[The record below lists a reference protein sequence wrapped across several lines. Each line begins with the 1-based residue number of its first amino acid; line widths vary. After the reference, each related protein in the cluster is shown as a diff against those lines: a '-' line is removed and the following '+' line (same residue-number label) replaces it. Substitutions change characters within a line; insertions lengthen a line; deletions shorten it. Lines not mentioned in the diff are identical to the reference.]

1 MMIEMTM
8 KEMKKILVTG
18 ATGQIGSELVPALR
32 SRHGNENVVVG
43 VHRRPPTG
51 ELLDGPNENVN
62 VTDRS
67 SIDRVVENYDID
79 TIYHMAAILSVA
91 GENNPWLAWDVNMN
105 GTYHVLEAA
114 REKDMFRV
122 FVPSSIAAFGP
133 ETPRENTPQE
143 TVLKPRTMYGL
154 TKVAGELLC
163 NYYFE
168 RFGLD
173 VRGVRYP
180 GIISYKTP
188 PGGGTTDYAVEI
200 FYEALKHRRYTCFL
214 KEDST
219 LPMMYMPDC
228 IKATLDLMD
237 ADLSGLVH
245 HADFNLSAI
254 SFSPVELAEEIKKHI
269 PEFTIAYE
277 PDSRQAIADSWPKTV
292 DDSAS
297 REEWG
302 WKPGYNLASMTEDML
317 KNLRIRFDAGQ
328 L

>member
-1 MMIEMTM
+1 MMIEMT
-8 KEMKKILVTG
+8 KKDMKKILVTG

-43 VHRRPPTG
+43 VHRRPATG
-51 ELLDGPNENVN
+51 ELLDGPNENVD

-67 SIDRVVENYDID
+67 SIDRVVEKYDID
-79 TIYHMAAILSVA
+79 TIYHMAAILSAA
-91 GENNPWLAWDVNMN
+91 GEKNPWLAWDVNMN

-200 FYEALKHRRYTCFL
+200 FYEALKNKRYTCFL
-214 KEDST
+214 REDST

-245 HADFNLSAI
+245 HADFNLAAI

-277 PDSRQAIADSWPKTV
+277 PDSRQAIADSWPKTI
-292 DDSAS
+292 DDSAAL
-297 REEWG
+297 EEWG

-317 KNLRIRFDAGQ
+317 KNLRIRFNAGQ